1 MSQIDQIQNFCRLA
15 SLCGASEAL
24 QVARKVGLMQALDG
38 PPRTVE
44 ELSETCQIPADRLT
58 LLLDVLVSTGA
69 IEQYGDDFA
78 ISTAMRLANSHPGSL
93 HGPHWEN
100 LPAFLLDGER
110 HDEVVADT
118 GEDDAH
124 HRYRGDTL
132 SLQWTLTAAAMELAD
147 VLKLGVDRTGLHI
160 LDLGAG
166 SAMWSCALAYRDP
179 QAEVTAVDV
188 PEALQAAA
196 RTSQEIEIE
205 SRVNLLPG
213 DYRTAELPESTYD
226 LVLAV
231 DLLQLQP
238 LEQAAIW
245 LTRARRSLRPGGEL
259 VIVGRFPGQPRGDLH
274 RLLGAL
280 ELALRVPQARQH
292 EVDEIRECLRICGFE
307 PGDVMLLDAP
317 PYSMG
322 MIISTVE

>member
-24 QVARKVGLMQALDG
+24 QVARKVGLMQALHG

-44 ELSETCQIPADRLT
+44 ELAETCQIPADRLS

-78 ISTAMRLANSHPGSL
+78 ISTAMRLANSHPNSL

-100 LPAFLLDGER
+100 LPAFLLDSER
-110 HDEVVADT
+110 HDNQLASD
-118 GEDDAH
+118 GEDEAH

-147 VLKLGVDRTGLHI
+147 VLKIGVERTGLHI
-160 LDLGAG
+160 LDLGSG

-179 QAEVTAVDV
+179 LAEVTAVDV
-188 PEALQAAA
+188 PEALEAAA
-196 RTSQEIEIE
+196 RTSEEIDIE

-213 DYRTAELPESTYD
+213 DYRTVDLPESSYD
-226 LVLAV
+226 MVLAV
-231 DLLQLQP
+231 DLLPLQP

-245 LTRARRSLRPGGEL
+245 LTRARRALRPGGEL
-259 VIVGRFPGQPRGDLH
+259 VVVGRFPGQPRGDLH

-280 ELALRVPQARQH
+280 ELALRVPQSRQH
-292 EVDEIRECLRICGFE
+292 EVEEIRECLRICGFE
-307 PGDVMLLDAP
+307 PSDVTHLEAP
-317 PYSMG
+317 PYSIG
-322 MIISTVE
+322 AIIAAVE